1 MSIFNTIWSSIPF
14 IHAMFT
20 VVFFVLIRVY
30 TRSPCKSGMKDKD
43 TDDKK
48 NRVIDK
54 VSNKAKETVD
64 EVKGMLEGMSD
75 VADCELDVKCDSIDA
90 QTYGEIFAGAFLAGC
105 VVRLGWGS

>member
-1 MSIFNTIWSSIPF
+1 
-14 IHAMFT
+14 
-20 VVFFVLIRVY
+20 
-30 TRSPCKSGMKDKD
+30 MKDKD
-43 TDDKK
+43 MDKVDNKK

-64 EVKGMLEGMSD
+64 EVKGLLEGMSD
-75 VADCELDVKCDSIDA
+75 IAECNMDVKCDTVDA